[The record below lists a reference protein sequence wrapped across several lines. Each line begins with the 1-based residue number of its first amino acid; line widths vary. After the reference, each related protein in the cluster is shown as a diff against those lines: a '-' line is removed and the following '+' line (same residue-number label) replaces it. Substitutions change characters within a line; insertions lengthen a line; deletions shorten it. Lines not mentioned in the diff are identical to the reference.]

1 MRKIGKEGNNHLKSM
16 TCSVPLIRP
25 TPSLA
30 WGGTL
35 PICYPRGPPQSPKAT
50 KNITDMS
57 RSHSGAVF
65 TIKEG
70 NNHLKSVTC

>member
-16 TCSVPLIRP
+16 TCSIPLIRP
-25 TPSLA
+25 TLSLA

-35 PICYPRGPPQSPKAT
+35 PICYPRGPPPAT
-50 KNITDMS
+50 KNITEIS
-57 RSHSGAVF
+57 RSHSGAIF
-65 TIKEG
+65 TGKEG